1 MVGGDDGAVEGVA
14 GADVFVAVATSKSPV
29 NWTLSP
35 AATKFMKQLL
45 SMIIANKNDQNNK
58 KANGNTNQKQFN
70 MNNSSISNHNGNF
83 RNRSWDPTV
92 T

>member
-1 MVGGDDGAVEGVA
+1 
-14 GADVFVAVATSKSPV
+14 
-29 NWTLSP
+29 
-35 AATKFMKQLL
+35 MKQLL